1 MARKP
6 VTIAE
11 LESATRM
18 VHCMYG
24 GVIRLN
30 NIWRVLERCGVAPS
44 WGWRICADDCE
55 ARRRGTFGTGTA
67 VHYSQAN
74 LEEGL
79 RLVQEQIDRRR
90 ERNAR
95 DRAKREQRRH
105 RLFAKID

>member
-24 GVIRLN
+24 GVVRLG
-30 NIWRVLERCGVAPS
+30 NIWRVLRDCGCPPA
-44 WGWRICADDCE
+44 WGWEHGPVGGI
-55 ARRRGTFGTGTA
+55 G
-67 VHYSQAN
+67 VSYSPAN

-79 RLVQEQIDRRR
+79 RLVREQIEQRQQ
-90 ERNAR
+90 RNAR
-95 DRAKREQRRH
+95 AKARREHRRN
-105 RLFAKID
+105 RLFAKLD

>member
-30 NIWRVLERCGVAPS
+30 NIWRVLERCGVAPP
-44 WGWRICADDCE
+44 WGWRICPDPGH
-55 ARRRGTFGTGTA
+55 RPGGTFGTGTA

-95 DRAKREQRRH
+95 DRAKREHRRG
-105 RLFAKID
+105 RLFAKLD